1 MQDAGKPM
9 LAAPQSWKRF
19 DLARYQIRP
28 DETAFG
34 VRAGWSEGYSAAA
47 PISRRCTCSASRA
60 ARCAWCSP
68 SRWRSAKM
76 LAGDWNPDGTREH
89 IESDASNTLSLLPGK
104 TDGYFDIQLRQQK
117 GV

>member
-1 MQDAGKPM
+1 M

-28 DETAFG
+28 DETASACAPAGARLFRRRRRFEALYLFRIEG
-34 VRAGWSEGYSAAA
+34 RALRVVFAQPMAFY
-47 PISRRCTCSASRA
+47 
-60 ARCAWCSP
+60 
-68 SRWRSAKM
+68 KM

-89 IESDASNTLSLLPGK
+89 IESDASNTLSLLPG

-117 GV
+117 GVWKQT